1 MTRVGFETGEV
12 QVVLVT
18 AKETLPNK
26 DEIVKAIQNRLPEVK
41 SIIQNVNGARTSVI
55 FGDKTKALA
64 GSHAIQE
71 VLGDVSFELSAR
83 AFFQLN
89 PEQTVKLYD
98 EVKQAA
104 QLTGK
109 EKVVDAYCGVGTI
122 GMWVSSGAKEIRGMD
137 VIKESIDDAK
147 KTPKTRHQNAAY
159 VTGTAEHWLPKWSK
173 EGFRPDVVIVD
184 PPRTGCDRTF

>member
-109 EKVVDAYCGVGTI
+109 
-122 GMWVSSGAKEIRGMD
+122 
-137 VIKESIDDAK
+137 K
-147 KTPKTRHQNAAY
+147 K
-159 VTGTAEHWLPKWSK
+159 S
-173 EGFRPDVVIVD
+173 
-184 PPRTGCDRTF
+184 